1 MVVGAKHLSCC
12 YMAFPVH
19 SEDAAL
25 DAGKHTVE
33 VFSELPRQTIE
44 RRWNAVNVIL
54 RLSMLTGSQMQLD
67 ATLKLLCEYSKEIIA
82 YDAALLY
89 FWDERTDSYTLR
101 LSFNFPATAQPA
113 ISTSN
118 VYAFWT
124 AKYSQPLLLRLGDN
138 AASDAFLGGISCE
151 SCLIVPLFVNNRVMG
166 SLQLFHAKRDHF
178 TTEDAQLMWVLSLVA
193 ENLLTREVSNDGLL
207 RFAFTDY
214 LTGLRSRGYFE
225 QQLELEI
232 KRAERKHAS
241 FALLMLDID
250 HFKSFN
256 DNYGHHVGDR
266 VLREVSALLM
276 RDMREVDTV
285 ARYGG
290 EEFVII
296 LPETSQRGAM
306 QVAERLRRNVEQT
319 TFHLSHPGAPQRLT
333 ISIGVAQYGG
343 DGNHRDE
350 LIEAA
355 DSALYAA
362 KEKGR
367 NAIVAFEDLG
377 RETLP

>member
-1 MVVGAKHLSCC
+1 MTIPSQ
-12 YMAFPVH
+12 
-19 SEDAAL
+19 DAAL
-25 DAGKHTVE
+25 DAGKFTVE
-33 VFSELPRQTIE
+33 VFSELSQQTIE
-44 RRWNAVNVIL
+44 QRWNAVNVIL

-67 ATLKLLCEYSKEIIA
+67 ATLRLLCEYSKEIVS

-89 FWDERTDSYTLR
+89 FWDDRTDSYTLR
-101 LSFNFPATAQPA
+101 LSFNFDAASQPA

-124 AKYSQPLLLRLGDN
+124 AKYSQPLLLRSGDN
-138 AASDAFLGGISCE
+138 AASDAFLSGIECG
-151 SCLIVPLFVNNRVMG
+151 SCLVLPLFVNNRVMG
-166 SLQLFHAKRDHF
+166 SMQLFARERDHF
-178 TTEDAQLMWVLSLVA
+178 TSQDAQLLWVMSLVA

-256 DNYGHHVGDR
+256 DSYGHHIGDR
-266 VLREVSALLM
+266 VLREVSSLLM

-296 LPETSQRGAM
+296 LPETSRRGSM
-306 QVAERLRRNVEQT
+306 QVAERLRRTIEGT
-319 TFHLSHPGAPQRLT
+319 TFHLSHPDAPQNIT
-333 ISIGVAQYGG
+333 ISVGVAQYGS
-343 DGNHRDE
+343 DGLHRDE
-350 LIEAA
+350 LIQAA
-355 DSALYAA
+355 DAALYAA
-362 KEKGR
+362 KEAGR
-367 NAIVAFEDLG
+367 NRIVAFADLG
-377 RETLP
+377 RESSV